1 MLACNQAWGSQMP
14 AFKTLK
20 IDEHM
25 AVVFLDERFAAA
37 FRALAYAWDGERSPD
52 LLPDI
57 VRECRK
63 PRRSKRAAPKV
74 AGSSI
79 ATAPATTHI

>member
-1 MLACNQAWGSQMP
+1 MP

-37 FRALAYAWDGERSPD
+37 FRALAYAWDGDRSPD
-52 LLPDI
+52 LLPEI
-57 VRECRK
+57 VRDIRK
-63 PRRSKRAAPKV
+63 PKRGKRAAS
-74 AGSSI
+74 AGDRSTAAV
-79 ATAPATTHI
+79 ATANL

>member
-1 MLACNQAWGSQMP
+1 MILWWVHGLGGATMP
-14 AFKTLK
+14 AFKTLQ

-37 FRALAYAWDGERSPD
+37 FRALAYAWDGDRSPD
-52 LLPDI
+52 LLPEI

-63 PRRSKRAAPKV
+63 PKRHKRSAPRSETRPAAR
-74 AGSSI
+74 
-79 ATAPATTHI
+79 H

>member
-1 MLACNQAWGSQMP
+1 MP
-14 AFKTLK
+14 AYKTLQ
-20 IDEHM
+20 IDEHL

-52 LLPDI
+52 LLPEI

-63 PRRSKRAAPKV
+63 TKRPKRAASRTERETS
-74 AGSSI
+74 AQ
-79 ATAPATTHI
+79 H

>member
-1 MLACNQAWGSQMP
+1 MP
-14 AFKTLK
+14 AFKTLQ
-20 IDEHM
+20 IDEHL

-52 LLPDI
+52 LLPEI

-63 PRRSKRAAPKV
+63 PKRHKRAASRTGRETS
-74 AGSSI
+74 AR
-79 ATAPATTHI
+79 H